1 MKYLLTLFLCLFS
14 VVAQS
19 QERVMLN
26 DITSLKWQ
34 NRIIIVSEPQANER
48 AAQALE
54 QKAAEIAERDVIWL
68 VITGQAIQT
77 NYAGDLSAGLRDT
90 LLTQYALDDG
100 ETILIGKDGGTKVR
114 LNTLDLNALFSAI
127 DAMPMRQ
134 SEMRN

>member
-14 VVAQS
+14 VIAQS
-19 QERVMLN
+19 QERDMLN

-34 NRIIIVSEPQANER
+34 HRIIIVSEPQAGAN
-48 AAQALE
+48 AAALLE
-54 QKAAEIAERDVIWL
+54 QNVAEIDERDVIWF
-68 VITGQAIQT
+68 VISGQTIKT

-100 ETILIGKDGGTKVR
+100 ETILIGMDGGTKVR
-114 LNTLDLNALFSAI
+114 LNKLDLNALLSAI

>member
-1 MKYLLTLFLCLFS
+1 
-14 VVAQS
+14 
-19 QERVMLN
+19 MLN
-26 DITSLKWQ
+26 DLSSLKWQ
-34 NRIIIVSEPQANER
+34 YRIIIVSEPQANER

>member
-34 NRIIIVSEPQANER
+34 NRIIIVSEPQAGAN
-48 AAQALE
+48 AAALLE
-54 QKAAEIAERDVIWL
+54 QNVAEINERDVIWF
-68 VITGQAIQT
+68 VINGQTIKT
-77 NYAGDLSAGLRDT
+77 NYQGYLTADLRET
-90 LLTQYALDDG
+90 LMAKYTLNAG
-100 ETILIGKDGGTKVR
+100 ETILIGKDGGTKRR
-114 LNTLDLNALFSAI
+114 LDTLDLDTLFSAI

-134 SEMRN
+134 SEMRE